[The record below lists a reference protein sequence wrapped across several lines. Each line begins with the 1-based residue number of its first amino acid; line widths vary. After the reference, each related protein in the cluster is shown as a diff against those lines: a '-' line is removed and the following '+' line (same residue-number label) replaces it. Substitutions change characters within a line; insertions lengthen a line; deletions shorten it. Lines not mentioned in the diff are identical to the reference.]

1 MKTLK
6 KKRSPKRER
15 KMVRPQQSLERK
27 AKESWNPRRA
37 KKKAVSAP
45 NRGKEL
51 LHKANMS
58 QRSRSKYQTL
68 ILLILKMHLVE
79 NLSLQPLQQH
89 LQILIENLRLRS
101 HCFLELELLQWMHL
115 VEDLLEEEI

>member
-1 MKTLK
+1 
-6 KKRSPKRER
+6 
-15 KMVRPQQSLERK
+15 
-27 AKESWNPRRA
+27 
-37 KKKAVSAP
+37 
-45 NRGKEL
+45 L

-58 QRSRSKYQTL
+58 QRSRSKYQTLILL

-101 HCFLELELLQWMHL
+101 LCFLELELLQWMHL